1 MPAGQ
6 AKLISGY
13 EVIRMSRQKISEK
26 NLQSNEP
33 GEERSRKSKMK
44 RRTDGWEAAKAEV
57 AKELGLWDKVQ
68 AEGWASLTASESG
81 RLGGVLSGRFPGKAP
96 QREPKRGKNADKS
109 GDKQPKIE

>member
-1 MPAGQ
+1 MAQ
-6 AKLISGY
+6 QEVLAKDFQNS
-13 EVIRMSRQKISEK
+13 
-26 NLQSNEP
+26 EP

-44 RRTDGWEAAKAEV
+44 RRTDGWEAAKAEI

-109 GDKQPKIE
+109 RNNQPKIE